1 MRITGQVPAVDGFIG
16 LRNYRMLE
24 LSSIYGSE
32 KLQEVR
38 AILGYMGLRNYRR
51 LQLSSVIW
59 VWETTWGYS
68 YPRIYGSGKLHE
80 VTAILGCIG
89 LKKSG

>member
-1 MRITGQVPAVDGFIG
+1 
-16 LRNYRMLE
+16 MLE